1 MKKQSIRLLS
11 LVALFVSSSLS
22 NQTSVAFHFMQIE
35 QVIGGVNGDTTAQA
49 IQLRMREDGQTSIGS
64 ASLRTVDATGANEV
78 LLVNLDNMGE
88 PLANGTAGDRVLI
101 TTPNFANYTD
111 IPLVSDFT
119 MVPIPVSYL
128 AAGQVTFDNSGGTV
142 TYWSLS
148 WGGTGFTGLTTGATS
163 NDVDGE
169 FGPAFGG
176 PLPSNSLSAL
186 LFQGAA
192 GDKSTTNFDD
202 YAVTPGAA
210 TFFNNIGT
218 AFSLGVPFDE
228 SADFDEDDD
237 VDGED
242 FLIWQRGA
250 GGPGGLS
257 QGDANNNGTVDAVD
271 LDIWETQY
279 GTAPIQPGDFDGN
292 GEVNGFDFLLWQRD
306 PSIGSLADWEANY
319 GTVATLSAS
328 SAAVPEPT
336 TSALAI
342 AALCLAMSR
351 WRAF

>member
-1 MKKQSIRLLS
+1 MKKQSIRWLS

-49 IQLRMREDGQTSIGS
+49 IQLRAREDFQTSIGS
-64 ASLRTVDATGANEV
+64 ASLRTVDATGENEV
-78 LLVNLDNMGE
+78 LLVNMNGT
-88 PLANGTAGDRVLI
+88 LANGATGDRVLI

-119 MVPIPVSYL
+119 MMPIPVSYL
-128 AAGQVTFDNSGGTV
+128 AAGQLTFETSSGTV

-148 WGGTGFTGLTTGATS
+148 WGGTGFTGPTTGATS
-163 NDVDGE
+163 NDVGDEGD

-192 GDKSTTNFDD
+192 EDKSTNNFDD
-202 YAVTPGAA
+202 YALTPGAA

-242 FLIWQRGA
+242 YLIWQRGA

-257 QGDANNNGTVDAVD
+257 EGDANNNGTVDAVD
-271 LDIWETQY
+271 LDIWKTQY
-279 GTAPIQPGDFDGN
+279 GTVPIQPGDFNGN
-292 GEVNGFDFLLWQRD
+292 GEVNGLDFLLWQRN
-306 PSIGSLADWEANY
+306 PSVGSLADWQSNY
-319 GTVATLSAS
+319 GTGATLSAS

-336 TSALAI
+336 TSALAL
-342 AALCLAMSR
+342 AALCLVMGR
-351 WRAF
+351 RRGF